1 MVSMK
6 LFVCALLCAL
16 ASAADNKPVI
26 SLDLSTIN
34 SSPVQLNSVNN
45 EQVGRKKSLS
55 YNN

>member
-34 SSPVQLNSVNN
+34 SSPVQLNSVND
-45 EQVGRKKSLS
+45 QVGRK
-55 YNN
+55 